1 MPRILRILNRFNLG
15 GPTFNAGYLT
25 RYLSPEFETMLVG
38 GQNDPTEKNS
48 AYIVNRLGVEPV
60 IIPEMRREISP
71 VNDRKAYLQ
80 IKQLIR
86 EFRPHIVHTHA
97 SKAGAI
103 GRMAAFAMKAPVVL
117 HTFQG
122 HVFDAYFS
130 RHKTLF
136 YKTIERY
143 LARKSTGIIAISD
156 TQKTDLAE
164 KYRICSPEKIRVIP
178 LGFDLNPFKESM
190 EEKRKAFRQT
200 YGIKNVEIAIGI
212 IGRLVPVKNHLLFLK
227 ALKLLKEQ
235 RTLPLRAFIVGDG
248 ELRQKL
254 EEKARALGL
263 EEPMLNFTGWLTDM
277 DRVNAGMDII
287 ALTSLN
293 EGTPVSLIE
302 AQAAGKPIV
311 TTHVGG
317 VEDVVVPGK
326 TALLSESNN
335 APAFAENLYQLAA
348 NRQVRQEMAANGWE
362 HVREKYHYQRLVKDM
377 GEYYYQLLEKGF

>member
-15 GPTFNAGYLT
+15 GPTFNAAYLT

-71 VNDRKAYLQ
+71 INDRKAYMK

-117 HTFQG
+117 HTFHG

-130 RHKTLF
+130 RQKTSF

-143 LARKSTGIIAISD
+143 LASKSTGIIAISD

-164 KYRICSPEKIRVIP
+164 KYRICPLEKIRVIP
-178 LGFDLNPFKESM
+178 LGFELSPFKENM

-200 YGIKNVEIAIGI
+200 HGIKDGEIAVGI
-212 IGRLVPVKNHLLFLK
+212 VGRLVPVKNHLLFLE

-235 RTLPLRAFIVGDG
+235 RNLPLRAFIVGDG

-335 APAFAENLYQLAA
+335 AHAFAENLYQLAA

-362 HVREKYHYQRLVKDM
+362 LVRDKYHYKRLVKDM